1 MFGYI
6 ILRDIPKEEAQLDVA
21 IYEIKGGFRGFA
33 EVKPGIHFVTIK
45 DDGQMV
51 DGFWC
56 EVKSNDA
63 VIKRYDYRTKSFVDC
78 EPEEHFRYKDM
89 AVSGAMN
96 HVLIPVMTQS
106 HSLVQFWEE
115 LTSHLKYENFPFS
128 LNKEEPMT
136 PPTNLTPK
144 ELEEWYLTTFKS
156 RFEQAFQDTH
166 KRDMFS
172 FFDEIQYAF
181 ILYVLFKDEQA
192 YDRFFHLIQAVY
204 NAGERSV
211 TNAPGFF
218 SGFLDIIRKQ
228 FNTIKAEDFTP
239 ENKLIANL
247 SNLLEDMEDLGN
259 RPLKEKSSDF
269 KEYLNERGI
278 QI

>member
-1 MFGYI
+1 MYGYI

-33 EVKPGIHFVTIK
+33 EVKPGIHYVTVK

-63 VIKRYDYRTKSFVDC
+63 VVKRYDYQSKNFVDC
-78 EPEEHFRYKDM
+78 DVEEHFRYKDM
-89 AVSGAMN
+89 AVGGAMN
-96 HVLIPVMTQS
+96 QALIPVMEVS
-106 HSLVQFWEE
+106 HSMVQYWIN
-115 LTSHLKYENFPFS
+115 LTNHLKYENYPFS
-128 LNKEEPMT
+128 INEEEPMT
-136 PPTNLTPK
+136 PPTDLTSK

-166 KRDMFS
+166 NRDMFS
-172 FFDEIQYAF
+172 FFEELQFTF
-181 ILYVLFKDEQA
+181 ISYVLFNDEQA
-192 YDRFFHLIQAVY
+192 YDRYFYLIQAAY

-218 SGFLDIIRKQ
+218 SGFFDILLKHFDTIDAESFSLDNR
-228 FNTIKAEDFTP
+228 
-239 ENKLIANL
+239 LIANS
-247 SNLLEDMEDLGN
+247 SNLLEDMEDSGIE
-259 RPLKEKSSDF
+259 PLTEKARNF
-269 KEYLNERGI
+269 NEYLNRRGI